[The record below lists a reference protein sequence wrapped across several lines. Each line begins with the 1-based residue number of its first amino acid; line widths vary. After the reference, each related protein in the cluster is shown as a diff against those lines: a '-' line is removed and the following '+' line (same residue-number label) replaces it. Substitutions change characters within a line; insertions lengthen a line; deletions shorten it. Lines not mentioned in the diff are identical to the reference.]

1 MIYKQFFIDKALK
14 VLYNINVKI
23 RKEDV
28 YMDYYVYGPGAWCGE
43 ELDDYAFE
51 IYNMRVSTTYPTK
64 EELTNIMRKF
74 WQAEANEVFE
84 IVEED
89 LGGAYDTY
97 TFACFPN
104 GCDVEMVLLVR
115 KVQM

>member
-1 MIYKQFFIDKALK
+1 
-14 VLYNINVKI
+14 
-23 RKEDV
+23 
-28 YMDYYVYGPGAWCGE
+28 MDYYVYGPGAWCGD

-64 EELTNIMRKF
+64 EELISVVRKI
-74 WQAEANEVFE
+74 WQAESNEVFE
-84 IVEED
+84 IEEN

-97 TFACFPN
+97 TFVVRFPN
-104 GCDVEMVLLVR
+104 EFDIEMVLLVR